1 MKQSGFRLFLLIWI
15 GSLISEIGSGMTSF
29 ALGVYIFQLTG
40 LVSVSSFVTL
50 CAFLPGLL
58 VTPLAGILADRYDR
72 RLLMALGDGLS
83 GLGVLWIYFSL
94 KNPALIFI
102 CIGAAISSLF
112 SALVN
117 PAFRATISDL
127 LPEDQLS
134 KATGLSQINGIARY
148 LISPALA
155 GMILASGHI
164 STILLLDFSTIF
176 VTVACTLLAR
186 RAIHSQVYSSDSRF
200 WADFLKGF
208 QIVYGKKG
216 IWILVLAGTGFSFF
230 LGTVQILL
238 SPLVLAFAD
247 TKTAGWVMTISSSGM
262 LIGGLVLGIFAIKK
276 HFHRMLC
283 LSLFLLGLFMVG
295 LGMKENFIWICSF
308 GFLLFAALPF
318 ANTAIDYLVRINI
331 NKADQGKTWGTIG
344 IISQLGYV
352 LAYAGMGWVAD
363 TLFKPSLTYF
373 GWLANSVG
381 KIIGVGGGRG
391 YGLLFILSGISI
403 SIGAYLLSRARSVKE
418 LEYVSTLDK
427 K

>member
-208 QIVYGKKG
+208 QIVYRKKG
-216 IWILVLAGTGFSFF
+216 IWILVLAGTGFSFC
-230 LGTVQILL
+230 
-238 SPLVLAFAD
+238 
-247 TKTAGWVMTISSSGM
+247 GM

-283 LSLFLLGLFMVG
+283 LSLFLLGFFMVG

-331 NKADQGKTWGTIG
+331 NKADQGKVWGTIG

-391 YGLLFILSGISI
+391 YSLLFILSGISI

>member
-102 CIGAAISSLF
+102 CIGASISSLF

-186 RAIHSQVYSSDSRF
+186 RAIHTQVYSSDSRF

-208 QIVYGKKG
+208 QIVYRKKG

-230 LGTVQILL
+230 LGTVQILF

-247 TKTAGWVMTISSSGM
+247 AKTAGWVMTISSSGM

-283 LSLFLLGLFMVG
+283 LSLFLLGFFMVG

-318 ANTAIDYLVRINI
+318 VNTAIDYLVRINI
-331 NKADQGKTWGTIG
+331 NKADQGKVWGTIG

-363 TLFKPSLTYF
+363 TFFKPSLTYF

>member
-1 MKQSGFRLFLLIWI
+1 M
-15 GSLISEIGSGMTSF
+15 
-29 ALGVYIFQLTG
+29 
-40 LVSVSSFVTL
+40 
-50 CAFLPGLL
+50 
-58 VTPLAGILADRYDR
+58 
-72 RLLMALGDGLS
+72 
-83 GLGVLWIYFSL
+83 
-94 KNPALIFI
+94 IFI

-164 STILLLDFSTIF
+164 NTILLLDFSTIF

-230 LGTVQILL
+230 LGTVQILF
-238 SPLVLAFAD
+238 SPLVLAFAGA
-247 TKTAGWVMTISSSGM
+247 KTAGWVMTISSSGM

-283 LSLFLLGLFMVG
+283 LSLFLMGLFMVG
-295 LGMKENFIWICSF
+295 LGMKESFIWICSF

-331 NKADQGKTWGTIG
+331 NKADQGKVWGTIG

>member
-58 VTPLAGILADRYDR
+58 LTPLAGILADRYDR

-176 VTVACTLLAR
+176 VTVACILLAR
-186 RAIHSQVYSSDSRF
+186 RAIDSQVYSSDSLF
-200 WADFLKGF
+200 WSDFLKGF
-208 QIVYGKKG
+208 
-216 IWILVLAGTGFSFF
+216 
-230 LGTVQILL
+230 
-238 SPLVLAFAD
+238 
-247 TKTAGWVMTISSSGM
+247 
-262 LIGGLVLGIFAIKK
+262 
-276 HFHRMLC
+276 
-283 LSLFLLGLFMVG
+283 
-295 LGMKENFIWICSF
+295 
-308 GFLLFAALPF
+308 
-318 ANTAIDYLVRINI
+318 
-331 NKADQGKTWGTIG
+331 
-344 IISQLGYV
+344 
-352 LAYAGMGWVAD
+352 
-363 TLFKPSLTYF
+363 
-373 GWLANSVG
+373 
-381 KIIGVGGGRG
+381 
-391 YGLLFILSGISI
+391 
-403 SIGAYLLSRARSVKE
+403 
-418 LEYVSTLDK
+418 
-427 K
+427 

>member
-102 CIGAAISSLF
+102 CIGAAIISLF

-186 RAIHSQVYSSDSRF
+186 RAIHLQVYSSDSRF

-247 TKTAGWVMTISSSGM
+247 AKTAGWVMTISSSGM

-283 LSLFLLGLFMVG
+283 LSLFLLGVFMVG
-295 LGMKENFIWICSF
+295 LGMKESFIWICSF

-331 NKADQGKTWGTIG
+331 NKADQGKVWGTIG

-363 TLFKPSLTYF
+363 TFFKPSLTYF

>member
-1 MKQSGFRLFLLIWI
+1 
-15 GSLISEIGSGMTSF
+15 
-29 ALGVYIFQLTG
+29 
-40 LVSVSSFVTL
+40 
-50 CAFLPGLL
+50 
-58 VTPLAGILADRYDR
+58 
-72 RLLMALGDGLS
+72 MALGDGLS

-186 RAIHSQVYSSDSRF
+186 RAIHTQVYSSDSRF

-208 QIVYGKKG
+208 QIVYRKKG
-216 IWILVLAGTGFSFF
+216 ICILVLAGTGFSFF
-230 LGTVQILL
+230 LGTVQILF

-247 TKTAGWVMTISSSGM
+247 AKTAGWVMTISSSGM

-283 LSLFLLGLFMVG
+283 LSLFLLGFFMVG

-318 ANTAIDYLVRINI
+318 VNTAIDYLVRINI
-331 NKADQGKTWGTIG
+331 NKADQGKVWGTIG

-363 TLFKPSLTYF
+363 TFFKPSLTYF

>member
-102 CIGAAISSLF
+102 CIGATISSLF

-127 LPEDQLS
+127 LPEEQLS

-208 QIVYGKKG
+208 QIVYRKKG

-230 LGTVQILL
+230 LGTVQILF

-247 TKTAGWVMTISSSGM
+247 AKTAGWVMTISSSGM

-283 LSLFLLGLFMVG
+283 LSLFLLGFFMVG

-331 NKADQGKTWGTIG
+331 NKADQGKVWGTIG

-352 LAYAGMGWVAD
+352 LAYAGMGWIAD
-363 TLFKPSLTYF
+363 TFFKPSLTYF

>member
-1 MKQSGFRLFLLIWI
+1 MKKSGFRLFLLIWI

-102 CIGAAISSLF
+102 RIGAAISSLF

-186 RAIHSQVYSSDSRF
+186 RAIHTQVYSSDSRF

-208 QIVYGKKG
+208 QIVYRKKG

-230 LGTVQILL
+230 LGTVQILF

-247 TKTAGWVMTISSSGM
+247 AKTAGWVMTISSSGM

-283 LSLFLLGLFMVG
+283 LSLFLLGFFMVG

-331 NKADQGKTWGTIG
+331 NKADQGKVWGTIG

-352 LAYAGMGWVAD
+352 LAYAGMGWIAD
-363 TLFKPSLTYF
+363 TFFKPSLTYF